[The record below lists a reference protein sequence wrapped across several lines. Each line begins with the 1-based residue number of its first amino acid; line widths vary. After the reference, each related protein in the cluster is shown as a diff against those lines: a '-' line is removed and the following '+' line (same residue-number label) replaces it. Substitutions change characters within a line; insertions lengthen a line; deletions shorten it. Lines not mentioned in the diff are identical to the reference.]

1 MTKYTLL
8 LWAIGQAFQRRLLS
22 RMRLR
27 RACCNALKWKTT
39 NSGWNAMTGLHR
51 TTTLLCPGGTTSRSM
66 GHCCDTAARLSD
78 SRSVERTL
86 FTFVVPAK
94 ISVQE
99 L

>member
-39 NSGWNAMTGLHR
+39 NSGWNAMTRLHR
-51 TTTLLCPGGTTSRSM
+51 TTTPTLPRRYYLPLHGTLLILRRP
-66 GHCCDTAARLSD
+66 
-78 SRSVERTL
+78 
-86 FTFVVPAK
+86 
-94 ISVQE
+94 
-99 L
+99 